1 MAFRSVP
8 VPAPRS
14 SHFAAPLV
22 AEQSAPFPDAAVA
35 AAAAATPHLVRLD
48 EFNEN
53 NVEHWFNSHTWQ
65 FLNCK
70 ITKSAEKYSLARAK
84 LPRSI
89 TDAYTSELDA
99 LFQQDDP
106 YEALRHFLITQ
117 FGKSKWISYFELL
130 SLPVVAEEGRPSAV
144 YQKLK
149 SFLPFG
155 ADQNNEIFMAM
166 FLLRLPPSIREQVG
180 SADHTT
186 VADMVRHADRVWSFR
201 GGSDQTVAA
210 ATEHRSR
217 SPVTSPGRRT
227 DKKGR
232 RSKSR
237 GANPASF
244 QNFRNPP
251 NGSCKFHNY
260 FGVRAH
266 KCVPPCNQSEN

>member
-14 SHFAAPLV
+14 SHFAAPLISESSV
-22 AEQSAPFPDAAVA
+22 PSSDAAVA
-35 AAAAATPHLVRLD
+35 AAATAAPHLVRLD

-65 FLNCK
+65 FLNNK
-70 ITKSAEKYSLARAK
+70 VTKASDKYSLARAK

-106 YEALRHFLITQ
+106 YEALRHFLIEQ

-130 SLPVVAEEGRPSAV
+130 SLPVVAEDIRPSAV

-149 SFLPFG
+149 SLLPFG
-155 ADQNNEIFMAM
+155 ADPNNEIFMAM

-180 SADHTT
+180 SAGHTT
-186 VADMVRHADRVWSFR
+186 VAAMVSHADRVWSFR
-201 GGSDQTVAA
+201 GGPDQTVAA
-210 ATEHRSR
+210 AAEHRSR
-217 SPVTSPGRRT
+217 SPASAPGRRG
-227 DKKGR
+227 DKKSK

-237 GANPASF
+237 SADPVSF

-260 FGVRAH
+260 YGVRAN